1 MILLA
6 ESSEK
11 SRKFAPSGNAEGHA
25 LRDMRPMAVQRA
37 KEVIPRLEWGRQ
49 PDPNRAIGGWRGD
62 PDNGFG
68 QLVSAVLVDQQDLG
82 ADHQVAVSR
91 RNNLVLKF
99 NERNDGMH
107 AALVSR
113 TFEAVN

>member
-6 ESSEK
+6 ERPEK
-11 SRKFAPSGNAEGHA
+11 SRKFALSGNAEGHA
-25 LRDMRPMAVQRA
+25 LRDVRPMAVQRA
-37 KEVIPRLEWGRQ
+37 KKVSPRLEWGRQ
-49 PDPNRAIGGWRGD
+49 PDPNRAIGDWRGD
-62 PDNGFG
+62 PDEGFG
-68 QLVSAVLVDQQDLG
+68 QLESAVLVDQQDLG

-113 TFEAVN
+113 TFKVIN

>member
-1 MILLA
+1 MIFPA
-6 ESSEK
+6 ESPEK
-11 SRKFAPSGNAEGHA
+11 SRKFALSGDPEGQA

-37 KEVIPRLEWGRQ
+37 KEVSPRLEWDGQ
-49 PDPNRAIGGWRGD
+49 PDPNRAVGGWRGD
-62 PDNGFG
+62 PDERLR
-68 QLVSAVLVDQQDLG
+68 QLLPALLVDQQDPR

-91 RNNLVLKF
+91 RNNLVFKF
-99 NERNDGMH
+99 NERNDRMH